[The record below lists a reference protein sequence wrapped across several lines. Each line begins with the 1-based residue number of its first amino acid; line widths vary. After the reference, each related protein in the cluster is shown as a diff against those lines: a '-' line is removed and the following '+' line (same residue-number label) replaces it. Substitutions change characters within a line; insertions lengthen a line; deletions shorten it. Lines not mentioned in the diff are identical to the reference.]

1 MSEENEPKII
11 VDDDW
16 KSQVEKEK
24 EQLEQTRAPDEND
37 RSNEIPEA
45 SFALLVTTFATQ
57 ALSAMGFVPNPATGK
72 PEPNKALAK
81 HFIDS
86 LAVLQ
91 EKTTGN
97 LTTEESE
104 LLNDSLHQLR
114 MAFVAMDQMPPVD
127 NSAGEA
133 SKSSI
138 ELP

>member
-1 MSEENEPKII
+1 MTEENEPKII

-16 KSQVEKEK
+16 KSQVAQEK
-24 EQLEQTRAPDEND
+24 EQIE
-37 RSNEIPEA
+37 SNRQQDDPQSEIPEA

-72 PEPNKALAK
+72 PDPNKPLAK

-86 LAVLQ
+86 LSVLQ

-97 LTTEESE
+97 LTAEESE

-114 MAFVAMDQMPPVD
+114 MAFVAMDQMQPDSSGNDEQP
-127 NSAGEA
+127 S
-133 SKSSI
+133 SSI